1 MSYLA
6 THVAN
11 SVLEFSFRDN
21 SPLNLAKLQRI
32 TFLIETHYQK
42 NTGRELIS
50 EPYCTWEHGPAL
62 HSLVNQFSDNLQGQ
76 INRYCQTA
84 SGKVFVLDRS
94 QDVELNVA
102 LLRVWEKTRNLSAL
116 EVCEATKIKGSAWD
130 KAVQAEN
137 PVLDPDDIAE
147 DMSFENL

>member
-1 MSYLA
+1 MPYLA

-11 SVLEFSFRDN
+11 SVLGLSFRDN
-21 SPLNLAKLQRI
+21 SPLNLPKLQRI
-32 TFLIETHYQK
+32 VFLIETHYQK
-42 NTGRELIS
+42 NTGKELIG

-62 HSLVNQFSDNLQGQ
+62 HSLANQFSDNLQGR
-76 INRYCQTA
+76 ITRYCQTA
-84 SGKVFVLDRS
+84 SGKVFVPDKS

-102 LLRVWEKTRNLSAL
+102 LLRVWEKTRNLSTL

-137 PVLDPDDIAE
+137 HVLDPDDIAE

>member
-1 MSYLA
+1 MAYFA

-11 SVLEFSFRDN
+11 SVLRLSFRDN

-32 TFLIETHYQK
+32 VFLIETQYQK
-42 NTGRELIS
+42 NTGREFIG

-62 HSLVNQFSDNLQGQ
+62 HSLSNQFSDNSQGR
-76 INRYCQTA
+76 ITRYCHTA
-84 SGKVFVLDRS
+84 SGKVFIPDIS

-102 LLRVWEKTRNLSAL
+102 LLRVWEKTRHLSTV

-130 KAVQAEN
+130 KAVQAEAR
-137 PVLDPDDIAE
+137 VIDPGDIAE
-147 DMSFENL
+147 DMSFESL